1 MTTEEPDTEGQKRG
15 RHGRLTAPSTS
26 EVVESLLLEPH
37 PEGGFFRETYRS
49 TRRVHT
55 EAGERPL
62 STVIL
67 YLVTDEDP
75 SRFHRLRF
83 EEMWFYHAGAPL
95 EVVLLGHAAVS
106 SDAPGEPSPPAPA
119 GGSRLLGPDLPQ
131 TLVPAG
137 CWVGARV
144 IRGEQ
149 ADWGGGRAPERRW
162 TPDRRATHDY
172 RWTLVGCVV
181 SPGFDY
187 DDFEPAG
194 REALLREFPQA
205 RQVILSLT

>member
-1 MTTEEPDTEGQKRG
+1 MTVDIEDRNGD
-15 RHGRLTAPSTS
+15 RHGCLAAPSAS
-26 EVVESLLLEPH
+26 EVAGSLLLEPH

-49 TRRVHT
+49 TRRVKT

-62 STVIL
+62 STAVL

-75 SRFHRLRF
+75 SRLHRLRF

-95 EVVLLGHAAVS
+95 EVVLLGHAAVLGTAS
-106 SDAPGEPSPPAPA
+106 AAPAPSPPVSS
-119 GGSRLLGPDLPQ
+119 SRLLGPDLPQ
-131 TLVPAG
+131 SLVPAG

-172 RWTLVGCVV
+172 RWTLVSCVV
-181 SPGFDY
+181 SPGFAY
-187 DDFEPAG
+187 DDFELAE

-205 RQVILSLT
+205 RQVILALT

>member
-1 MTTEEPDTEGQKRG
+1 MDAEGHKRSQNG
-15 RHGRLTAPSTS
+15 YVAAPPAS
-26 EVVESLLLEPH
+26 EVAGSLLLEPH

-49 TRRVHT
+49 SLMVPT

-62 STVIL
+62 STAVL
-67 YLVTDEDP
+67 YLVTDDDP
-75 SRFHRLRF
+75 SRLHRLRF

-95 EVVLLGHAAVS
+95 EVVLLGQVAPLGATQGDPASAQPAS
-106 SDAPGEPSPPAPA
+106 S
-119 GGSRLLGPDLPQ
+119 SRLLGPDLPQ

-172 RWTLVGCVV
+172 RWTLVSCVV
-181 SPGFDY
+181 SPGFEY
-187 DDFEPAG
+187 DDFELAE
-194 REALLREFPQA
+194 RETLLREFPQA
-205 RQVILSLT
+205 RQVILALT